1 MGETKRKT
9 KKWKRKPTWEHDEAK
24 RSHLKAEREKVENRR
39 KINTGLKLTQRQHK
53 TTDRKQL
60 QIDTRE
66 QEKKKQTNTQQR
78 SKGDKQGRT
87 NKKKQWKRKQAK
99 MQGVKKLETGSKV
112 KNWL

>member
-9 KKWKRKPTWEHDEAK
+9 KKRKRKPTWEHDEAK

-66 QEKKKQTNTQQR
+66 QEKKNKPTHSSVAKEINKVERIKKTV
-78 SKGDKQGRT
+78 
-87 NKKKQWKRKQAK
+87 KKKTSENARC
-99 MQGVKKLETGSKV
+99 
-112 KNWL
+112 

>member
-1 MGETKRKT
+1 MGETKKKT
-9 KKWKRKPTWEHDEAK
+9 KKRKRKPTWEHDEAK

-66 QEKKKQTNTQQR
+66 QEK
-78 SKGDKQGRT
+78 
-87 NKKKQWKRKQAK
+87 NKPTHSSVAKEINKVERIKKQWKRKQAK

>member
-9 KKWKRKPTWEHDEAK
+9 KKRKRKPTWEHDEAK

-87 NKKKQWKRKQAK
+87 NKKNSEKENKRKCK
-99 MQGVKKLETGSKV
+99 VLKKLETGSKV
-112 KNWL
+112 KKWL